1 MTLQSTKSILAKLLA
16 TENISVVFA
25 NVPTAYFDVDKR
37 IMTLPIWKDVSS
49 ELYDLLGG
57 HEVGHALFTPADG
70 WHSNVEG
77 VSANFKTFLN
87 VVEDARIERKIKD
100 KFPGIRKSFYKG
112 YSELFESDFFGIK
125 GKDVNKLLLI
135 DRINI
140 HFKLGSLADITFKS
154 NEELEFV
161 RRIEVADSWED
172 VVQIAKDLYAF
183 CEQELEDKKQEMLAQ
198 KMQAQMGGDEDSDG
212 DESGEQSMMDEMEE
226 GFRKSSLS
234 FEDEDGEFDS
244 DDGEMDD
251 QSGDA
256 EDGEDGEDASGGY
269 GSGWTHEQFGD
280 VPKSITDENF
290 QKKVQ
295 TIGSDV
301 KDVINGIMPKM
312 SQIDLR
318 KVIVDWKHL
327 RDNMVDRNS
336 GYYKTDLV
344 AKFETKNKNAIAYL
358 VKEFE
363 LRKKAAENRRVSV
376 SDTGVIDTNLL
387 HTYKFDDNI
396 FRKIATVAEGKNHGL
411 IALLDWSGSMQNCLE
426 DTIEQLLIVSMFCR
440 KISVPFEVYCFSTEW
455 GQVHYTQDY
464 FAEASTNVTNIMDF
478 RGHMKLLNILSS
490 RMPNQQFRR
499 AINDLLNV
507 GEAYAMKAKSSWL
520 GIVGSLVGDKFHLGG
535 TPLNASLAALS
546 KIATEFKRA
555 NKLEVLNVLVLTD
568 GEDSERVELMNVA
581 DKWKYYVGPSYSS
594 DRVCYVN
601 DPDTNNS
608 YKVKNTITET
618 LVQIVKD
625 RAECNIIGFYI
636 LPNRKTVFENAMHRT
651 RINMRIDYN
660 MEKFYSTF
668 KSEGFLPIT
677 AGGYDEYFLISDN
690 KLEVTNDKLDDLIKT
705 TEDKKVSARALAG
718 AFMKLNKNRLT
729 NRVLL
734 KKFIERTT

>member
-25 NVPTAYFDVDKR
+25 NVPTAYFDVEKR
-37 IMTLPIWKDVSS
+37 VMTLPIWKDVSS

-100 KFPGIRKSFYKG
+100 KFPGIRRSFYKG
-112 YSELFESDFFGIK
+112 YTELFESDFFGIK
-125 GKDVNKLLLI
+125 GRDVNKLLLI

-154 NEELEFV
+154 SEELGFV
-161 RRIEVADSWED
+161 RRMEVADSWEE

-198 KMQAQMGGDEDSDG
+198 KMQMQMGDGEESD
-212 DESGEQSMMDEMEE
+212 DESGEQSMMDEMEDN
-226 GFRKSSLS
+226 FRKSSLS

-244 DDGEMDD
+244 DGSEVNDE
-251 QSGDA
+251 SGDA

-295 TIGSDV
+295 TIGADV
-301 KDVINGIMPKM
+301 KDVVNGIMPKM
-312 SQIDLR
+312 SQMDLS
-318 KVIVDWKHL
+318 KVIVDWKLL
-327 RDNMVDRNS
+327 RDQMVKREC
-336 GYYKTDLV
+336 GYYKNELL
-344 AKFETKNKNAIAYL
+344 AEFESKNKNAIAYL

-411 IALLDWSGSMQNCLE
+411 IALLDWSGSMQNCLS
-426 DTIEQLLIVSMFCR
+426 DTIEQLLVVAMFCR

-455 GQVHYTQDY
+455 SNLPYTADY
-464 FAEASTNVTNIMDF
+464 FADASTKVTNIMDF

-490 RMPNQQFRR
+490 RMPNHQFRR
-499 AINDLLNV
+499 AVNDLLNV
-507 GEAYAMKAKSSWL
+507 GDAYAAKARNNWST
-520 GIVGSLVGDKFHLGG
+520 VYRSLVGDNFHLGG
-535 TPLNASLAALS
+535 TPLNNALAALS
-546 KIATEFKRA
+546 KVAVEFRKA

-568 GEDSERVELMNVA
+568 GEDSERVELMNA
-581 DKWKYYVGPSYSS
+581 SDRYKYNVGPTYTDS
-594 DRVCYVN
+594 RVCYVN
-601 DPDTNNS
+601 DPDTNIS
-608 YKVKNTITET
+608 YKVKNSITET
-618 LVQIVKD
+618 LIKIVKD
-625 RAECNIIGFYI
+625 RSQCNMIGFYI
-636 LPNRKTVFENAMHRT
+636 LPNRKSVFENAMHRT
-651 RINMRIDYN
+651 RVSHRVDYN
-660 MEKFYSTF
+660 FEKIYTTF
-668 KSEGFLPIT
+668 RSDGVVPIEG
-677 AGGYDEYFLISDN
+677 AGYDEYFLISEN
-690 KLEVTNDKLDDLIKT
+690 KLEVENDKLDDLIKT
-705 TEDKKVSARALAG
+705 PDDKKISTRALAG
-718 AFMKLNKNRLT
+718 AFMKMNKNRLN

>member
-25 NVPTAYFDVDKR
+25 SVPTAYFDVEKR
-37 IMTLPIWKDVSS
+37 VMTLPIWKDVSA

-100 KFPGIRKSFYKG
+100 KFPGIRRSFYKG
-112 YSELFESDFFGIK
+112 YTELFESDFFGIK
-125 GKDVNKLLLI
+125 GRDVNKLLLI

-154 NEELEFV
+154 AEELEFV
-161 RRIEVADSWED
+161 RRMEVADTWED
-172 VVQIAKDLYAF
+172 VVQIAKDLFAF
-183 CEQELEDKKQEMLAQ
+183 CEKELEDKKQEMLAQ
-198 KMQAQMGGDEDSDG
+198 KMQMQMGGDEDSDG
-212 DESGEQSMMDEMEE
+212 DESGEQSMTDETEE
-226 GFRKSSLS
+226 GFRKSSLM

-251 QSGDA
+251 QSGEA
-256 EDGEDGEDASGGY
+256 EDGEDGDDASGGY
-269 GSGWTHEQFGD
+269 GSGWTHDQFGE

-312 SQIDLR
+312 SQMDLS
-318 KVIVDWKHL
+318 KVIVDWKLL
-327 RDNMVDRNS
+327 RDQMVKREC
-336 GYYKTDLV
+336 GYYKPNLI
-344 AKFETKNKNAIAYL
+344 AEFESKNKTAIAYL

-387 HTYKFDDNI
+387 HYYKFDDNI

-411 IALLDWSGSMQNCLE
+411 IALLDWSGSMQNCLS
-426 DTIEQLLIVSMFCR
+426 DTIEQLMIVAMFCR
-440 KISVPFEVYCFSTEW
+440 KIAVPFEVYCFSTEW
-455 GQVHYTQDY
+455 SNTHYTVDY
-464 FAEASTNVTNIMDF
+464 FADKSTDVANAMDF

-499 AINDLLNV
+499 AVNDLLNV
-507 GEAYAMKAKSSWL
+507 GEAYEAKARNSWST
-520 GIVGSLVGDKFHLGG
+520 VYGSLVGDKFHLGG
-535 TPLNASLAALS
+535 TPLNNALAALS
-546 KIATEFKRA
+546 KVAVEFRKA

-568 GEDSERVELMNVA
+568 GEDSERVELLNTT
-581 DKWKYYVGPSYSS
+581 DKWKYSVGPTYSN

-601 DPDTNNS
+601 DPDTNIS
-608 YKVKNTITET
+608 YKVKNSITET
-618 LVQIVKD
+618 LVKIVKD
-625 RAECNIIGFYI
+625 RSGCNMIGFYI
-636 LPNRKTVFENAMHRT
+636 LSNRKSVFESAVHRS
-651 RINMRIDYN
+651 RISARVDFN

-668 KSEGFLPIT
+668 RTEGVLPIE
-677 AGGYDEYFLISDN
+677 AAGYDEYFLISDK
-690 KLEVTNDKLDDLIKT
+690 KLEVENDKLDDLIKT
-705 TEDKKVSARALAG
+705 GEDKKISSRALAG
-718 AFMKLNKNRLT
+718 AFMKMNKNRLT

-734 KKFIERTT
+734 KKFIERIT